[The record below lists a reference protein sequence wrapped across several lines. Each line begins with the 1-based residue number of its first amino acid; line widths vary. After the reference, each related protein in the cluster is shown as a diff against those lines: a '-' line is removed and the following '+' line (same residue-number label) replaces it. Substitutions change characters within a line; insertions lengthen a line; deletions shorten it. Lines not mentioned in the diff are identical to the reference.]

1 MPRPDEYPYENES
14 QAPGVE
20 VPESEGSEDEPV
32 GQDYIDVTTGEETE
46 E

>member
-20 VPESEGSEDEPV
+20 AEAVEVEPV
-32 GQDYIDVTTGEETE
+32 GDDCMDITTGEESE